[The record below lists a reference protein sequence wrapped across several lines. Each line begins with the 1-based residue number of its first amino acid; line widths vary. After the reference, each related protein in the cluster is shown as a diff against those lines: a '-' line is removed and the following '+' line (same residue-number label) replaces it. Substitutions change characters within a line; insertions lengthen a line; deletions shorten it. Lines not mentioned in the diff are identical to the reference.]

1 MESECWREIDRLY
14 HAALELERGD
24 RTAFVDKACAGD
36 EDLQRE
42 VESLLAQE
50 DGGDGFLEAPALEV
64 AARALAQ
71 EQVEATAAASGSV
84 PLTGRTIAHYRLLE
98 KLGRGGMGVVYK
110 AEDTRLG
117 RLVAMKFLMPP
128 APRPAHGDLDKVLEH
143 DPQAVERFQREARA
157 ASALSHPNICVVHD
171 VGEYE
176 GQPFIVME
184 LLEGCSLKRLIQD
197 GPLKIEQ
204 LLDFAIQM
212 ADALDAAHSKGI
224 IHRDINPANIFINPR
239 GQVKV
244 LDFGLAKWAPGVEIP
259 AVAARGRGRDARGQ
273 DARGAFASAASANRE
288 DLTTPGMA
296 VGTVAYMSPE
306 QARGEELDTR
316 TDLFS
321 LGAVLYEMATGQ
333 QAFGGPT
340 TAEVFAALLTQ
351 PPGTQHDNPLALPA
365 ALEQIVNKAL
375 ERDPDMRYQSAA
387 GVRADLKRL
396 QRDTDSGR
404 SRAVAG
410 VRGYGRT
417 DRVRWS
423 RIPRGWVVSLAALA
437 LVGTAVVG
445 VYFQMRHIPSNPL
458 TWQDSIVLADFANK
472 TGETVFDDTL
482 KQALRVQLEQSPF
495 LSPLSEE
502 KVSQTLGY
510 MGRPRDTRLTE
521 AVAREVCLRTGSKAM
536 LLSSIASLGSHYL
549 VNIDAVNCQSG
560 DSLGSELAEAD
571 SREHVLRALGEAAT
585 RMRARLGESLVS
597 IQKYDAP
604 ANQATTASLEAL
616 QAYSLAVRRLSME
629 GDAAAVPFLQRA
641 TELDSNFALAY
652 AYLGNLYANLNQATR
667 ATEPIRRA
675 YELRGRVSERE
686 RFYIESCY
694 FSRVTGEIEK
704 AAEVCELWKQTYPRD
719 VVPHIWLGNFYQMLG
734 RYEKGLQESREAL
747 RLQPASVSSYAN
759 LANTNLILNHVEDAQ
774 EVLSQAEARGMTS
787 PAMQVFL
794 YRLAFLRGDLAEMER
809 RVAAAAG
816 QPAEDHLLAQ
826 QADTEAY
833 HGRLGKAREL
843 ARRTVDSAMRDGRV
857 EAAATFRAAGAL
869 REAAFGNR
877 EQARQE
883 AKAALAMA
891 PGQMVRTLSALA
903 LARAGDIPMASEVA
917 YDLHQ
922 QAPQDTLLNSYWL
935 PTIRA
940 WIALERDVAP
950 SSNLSPFAPRGAAA
964 TIELLEPVSPYELEL
979 PTLYWVLNVT
989 LCPVDAR
996 GAAYL
1001 ALGRGG
1007 EAAVEFQKILDHP
1020 GLAGN
1025 FPIGALAHLGLGRAY
1040 ALQAGVDIAGKAK
1053 LGPRSGANTA
1063 SSGARHAAP
1072 PEALAKARSAYQDF
1086 FALWSDADPNIPIL
1100 RQAKAEYTRL

>member
-1 MESECWREIDRLY
+1 L
-14 HAALELERGD
+14 
-24 RTAFVDKACAGD
+24 
-36 EDLQRE
+36 
-42 VESLLAQE
+42 
-50 DGGDGFLEAPALEV
+50 
-64 AARALAQ
+64 
-71 EQVEATAAASGSV
+71 
-84 PLTGRTIAHYRLLE
+84 
-98 KLGRGGMGVVYK
+98 
-110 AEDTRLG
+110 
-117 RLVAMKFLMPP
+117 
-128 APRPAHGDLDKVLEH
+128 
-143 DPQAVERFQREARA
+143 
-157 ASALSHPNICVVHD
+157 
-171 VGEYE
+171 
-176 GQPFIVME
+176 
-184 LLEGCSLKRLIQD
+184 
-197 GPLKIEQ
+197 
-204 LLDFAIQM
+204 
-212 ADALDAAHSKGI
+212 
-224 IHRDINPANIFINPR
+224 
-239 GQVKV
+239 
-244 LDFGLAKWAPGVEIP
+244 
-259 AVAARGRGRDARGQ
+259 
-273 DARGAFASAASANRE
+273 
-288 DLTTPGMA
+288 
-296 VGTVAYMSPE
+296 
-306 QARGEELDTR
+306 
-316 TDLFS
+316 
-321 LGAVLYEMATGQ
+321 
-333 QAFGGPT
+333 
-340 TAEVFAALLTQ
+340 
-351 PPGTQHDNPLALPA
+351 
-365 ALEQIVNKAL
+365 
-375 ERDPDMRYQSAA
+375 RYQSPAD
-387 GVRADLKRL
+387 VRADLKRL

-404 SRAVAG
+404 PKAVAG

-417 DRVRWS
+417 DRARWA
-423 RIPRGWVVSLAALA
+423 RVPEGWVVSLAVVA
-437 LVGTAVVG
+437 LVGVAVVG
-445 VYFQMRHIPSNPL
+445 AYFHVGHTPSNPL
-458 TWQDSIVLADFANK
+458 TSQDSIVLADFANK
-472 TGETVFDDTL
+472 TGEAVFDDTL

-495 LSPLSEE
+495 LNPLSEE
-502 KVSQTLGY
+502 KVSQTLGF

-536 LLSSIASLGSHYL
+536 LFSSIASLGSHYM

-560 DSLGSELAEAD
+560 DSLGGELAEAD
-571 SREHVLRALGEAAT
+571 SREHVLQALGEAAT
-585 RMRARLGESLVS
+585 KMRARLGESLVS